1 MEEIEKIKKEAFRDQ
16 ECYQITT
23 RQCRT
28 GIRYTYF
35 VPVDRIKELDDD
47 DKSYNFFPGTRELRP
62 RYIKDF
68 DRFFLS
74 RCVGSLHLYIND
86 EKFSADAKFY
96 SRRMEQF
103 IKRSRAV
110 RWKEFEDNVARWA
123 ESTCREFYDLYYQQ
137 GQPTWAEI
145 LDQYRDKHDISPI
158 SRSQEQDDKLPLPC
172 RWIESGGKF
181 YGCYYDD
188 EMRKRPL
195 TTPKSIYPITDY
207 IQILL
212 CAYYSIVM
220 NNWDWIKKAAVLK
233 EAAEFLS
240 LVQCEASQ
248 YYK

>member
-28 GIRYTYF
+28 GKRYTYF

-74 RCVGSLHLYIND
+74 RYVGSLHLYIND
-86 EKFSADAKFY
+86 EKFSPDAEFY
-96 SRRMEQF
+96 LRRLDQF
-103 IKRSRAV
+103 IKRSRV
-110 RWKEFEDNVARWA
+110 TRWKEFEDNVARWA
-123 ESTCREFYDLYYQQ
+123 ESTCVEFYNLYYQQ
-137 GQPTWAEI
+137 GQPTWEEI
-145 LDQYRDKHDISPI
+145 LNQYRDELDIFSI
-158 SRSQEQDDKLPLPC
+158 SRSQKQDGKLPLPY
-172 RWIESGGKF
+172 RWVKRGGKF

-195 TTPKSIYPITDY
+195 TTPKSIWPITDY

-212 CAYYSIVM
+212 RAYYSIVI
-220 NNWDWIKKAAVLK
+220 NDWEWIKKEAVLK
-233 EAAEFLS
+233 EVAEFLS
-240 LVQCEASQ
+240 MIQYEAKQ